1 MTNKRLIIA
10 LIVVAAIGLAL
21 FFYFNPLSFGSWARM
36 DYSHPAFGVSFKYP
50 EHWAVDPQGGAF
62 QEVPLRFVGGDGY
75 FGIDALA
82 ASSTTTFDDL
92 LNQIVIQNP
101 KTPYGTR
108 PIIKSTVI
116 DGFEARVVLPS
127 EDQPKEA
134 NNEALFVAR
143 YPDELKIGDNLYRF
157 FILYSHKDFLE
168 DILRTLHFNTPQT
181 DTEAATPA
189 TE

>member
-21 FFYFNPLSFGSWARM
+21 FFYFNFFSSGNWGRSE
-36 DYSHPAFGVSFKYP
+36 YSHPAFGASFKYP
-50 EHWAVDPQGGAF
+50 EYWAVDPQGGAF

-75 FGIDALA
+75 FGVDALA
-82 ASSTTTFDDL
+82 ASSTITFDDL
-92 LNQIVIQNP
+92 LNQIVVQNP

-127 EDQPKEA
+127 SDQPKEA
-134 NNEALFVAR
+134 NSEALFVAR
-143 YPDELKIGDNLYRF
+143 YPEERKIGDSSYRF
-157 FILYSHKDFLE
+157 FILYSHKNFLE
-168 DILRTLHFNTPQT
+168 DMLRTLHFNLPQAEEIELSP
-181 DTEAATPA
+181 TE
-189 TE
+189 